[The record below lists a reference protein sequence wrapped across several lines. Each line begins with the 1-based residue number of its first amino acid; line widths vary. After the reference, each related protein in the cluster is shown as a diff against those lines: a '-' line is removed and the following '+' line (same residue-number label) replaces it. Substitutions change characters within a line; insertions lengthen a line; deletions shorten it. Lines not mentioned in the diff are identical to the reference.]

1 MKFTK
6 GTSLFLAFLLL
17 VSNVG
22 LAFNVHY
29 CGGNIAGI
37 SSVYPIDAKDVV
49 KEMPS
54 EKSCCAAKVGTSKS
68 CCKDKVIKI
77 GKKSEVTVKVF
88 SLQMDAPFTFETF
101 KSVVFTSVP
110 TVLSDAIPT
119 YYCDANAPPLYQLY
133 SQYTFYA

>member
-6 GTSLFLAFLLL
+6 CTSLFLAFLIL

-37 SSVYPIDAKDVV
+37 SSGYGFDGSDVV

-54 EKSCCAAKVGTSKS
+54 EKSCCAPKPKESKS
-68 CCKDKVIKI
+68 CCKDKIFKI
-77 GKKSEVTVKVF
+77 DKKSEVVVKAF
-88 SLQMDAPFTFETF
+88 SFHIDAPF
-101 KSVVFTSVP
+101 VFQNWKPIAFSSVP
-110 TVLSDAIPT
+110 TVQNEPIPT
-119 YYCDANAPPLYQLY
+119 YYCDANAPPFYQLY

>member
-6 GTSLFLAFLLL
+6 GTSLFLAFLIL

-37 SSVYPIDAKDVV
+37 SSVYPVDASDVV

-54 EKSCCAAKVGTSKS
+54 EKSCCAPKAKTSKS
-68 CCKDKVIKI
+68 CCKDKIVKI
-77 GKKSEVTVKVF
+77 DKKSEVTVKVF
-88 SLQMDAPFTFETF
+88 SFQMDTPFVPESW
-101 KSVVFTSVP
+101 KPIVFTSVP
-110 TVLSDAIPT
+110 TVQNNPIPT

>member
-6 GTSLFLAFLLL
+6 GTSLVLAFLIL

-37 SSVYPIDAKDVV
+37 SSVYNFDASDAV
-49 KEMPS
+49 KEIPS
-54 EKSCCAAKVGTSKS
+54 KKSCCAAKTDTSKS
-68 CCKDKVIKI
+68 CCKDKIVKI
-77 GKKSEVTVKVF
+77 DKKSEVTVKVF
-88 SLQMDAPFTFETF
+88 SFQIDAPFVLESW
-101 KSVVFTSVP
+101 KPIVFTSVP
-110 TVLSDAIPT
+110 TVQNNTIPT
-119 YYCDANAPPLYQLY
+119 YYCDANAPPLYKLY

>member
-1 MKFTK
+1 MKSSK
-6 GTSLFLAFLLL
+6 CTSLFLAFLIL

-37 SSVYPIDAKDVV
+37 SSVYGFDGSDIV

-54 EKSCCAAKVGTSKS
+54 EKSCCAPKATESKG
-68 CCKDKVIKI
+68 CCKDKVVKI
-77 GKKSEVTVKVF
+77 DKKSEVTVKAF
-88 SLQMDAPFTFETF
+88 SFQIDAPFVLESWKPIVFS
-101 KSVVFTSVP
+101 SVA
-110 TVLSDAIPT
+110 TVQNSPIPT
-119 YYCDANAPPLYQLY
+119 YYCDANAPPLYKLY

>member
-6 GTSLFLAFLLL
+6 GTSLFLAFLIL

-37 SSVYPIDAKDVV
+37 SSVYPVDASDVV

-54 EKSCCAAKVGTSKS
+54 EKSCCAPKATTSKS
-68 CCKDKVIKI
+68 CCKDKIVKI
-77 GKKSEVTVKVF
+77 DKKSEVTVKVF
-88 SLQMDAPFTFETF
+88 SFQIDAPFVFENW
-101 KSVVFTSVP
+101 KPIVFTSVP
-110 TVLSDAIPT
+110 TVQNSPIPT
-119 YYCDANAPPLYQLY
+119 YYCDANAPPLYKLY

>member
-6 GTSLFLAFLLL
+6 STSLLLALLVL

-29 CGGNIAGI
+29 CGGNISGI
-37 SSVYPIDAKDVV
+37 SSVYSSDVSDVV

-54 EKSCCAAKVGTSKS
+54 EKSCCASKAKTSKS
-68 CCKDKVIKI
+68 CCKDKIVKI
-77 GKKSEVTVKVF
+77 DKKSEVTVKAF
-88 SLQMDAPFTFETF
+88 SFQIDAPFVIESW
-101 KSVVFTSVP
+101 KPIVFTSVP
-110 TVLSDAIPT
+110 TVQDRQIQT
-119 YYCDANAPPLYQLY
+119 YYCDANAAPFYKLY